1 MLKFKRNFRKLD
13 SEKLPSRLALL
24 GSVLVLLLAAY
35 LRIHHLDAN
44 GLWGDEGWSVEFSEP
59 SSPALV
65 TRNLVDDLH
74 PPLYFVTLSAWR
86 QVAGDSEIPMR
97 FWAVCPALLT
107 VALVDRIGRKLFSP
121 SAGIGAGL
129 VLAIADKHILL
140 SQEVRHYPL
149 AFMWMAASS
158 FVFLLWLENPTRRR
172 TLLYAVLI
180 IAGVYTH
187 YYTTLILPVQVIYA
201 ALVLRPRH
209 RIWQL
214 LSIMGLS
221 LLAFTPWA
229 IVAVHQLRIRPEGI
243 LHSMPL
249 SWETADTLTIDY
261 LGKPVIL
268 GTGLI
273 LVGSLAFK
281 NRLQW
286 NQSPAVWYPVLWLG
300 VPITI
305 SIVVYPL
312 VTVLTD
318 RNLALLLLPIAIL
331 AGHGIVSFRRPGRAI
346 LAALV
351 LVNGLAST
359 DSRYVQPNWRT
370 MARYVAQ
377 NYPTGEPVLMDVRG
391 GDKALRYYL
400 RRYLPPD
407 TQIISLNQWRIDY
420 GIYFQGPV
428 QDLLQV
434 NNGFWVAY
442 WGDGPYEMDSTYQNF
457 GYTQTASRRFYHLGA
472 PIDWYHYDRLP
483 STDEILGLFGNS
495 IRLHRVKTAFEVRR
509 GDALTV
515 SLWWSTTETPP
526 ISYSVSVFLLD
537 SDGVLRAQHDSAPQN
552 GQFPTNTWAPNQ
564 VVLDGHALKIP
575 KGLPR
580 GDYSLAVKV
589 YNSAD
594 GQILQILTDGAI
606 EYLIIGTVQ
615 VR

>member
-1 MLKFKRNFRKLD
+1 MLKFKRNIRKLD

-59 SSPALV
+59 SSLALV

-74 PPLYFVTLSAWR
+74 PPLYFITLSAWR
-86 QVAGDSEIPMR
+86 QVAGDGEIPMR

-121 SAGIGAGL
+121 SAGIAAGL

-158 FVFLLWLENPTRRR
+158 FVFLLWLENPNRRR

-187 YYTTLILPVQVIYA
+187 YYTALILPVQVIYA
-201 ALVLRPRH
+201 ALVLRPRR
-209 RIWQL
+209 RIGQL
-214 LSIMGLS
+214 MGIMGLS

-229 IVAVHQLRIRPEGI
+229 IVAVHQLLIRPEGI
-243 LHSMPL
+243 LHSMSL
-249 SWETADTLTIDY
+249 SWETADTLAVDY
-261 LGKPVIL
+261 LGRPVIL
-268 GTGLI
+268 GIGLI

-281 NRLQW
+281 NHLQW

-300 VPITI
+300 VPIAI
-305 SIVVYPL
+305 SIGVYPM

-331 AGHGIVSFRRPGRAI
+331 AGHGIVSFRPPGRVI
-346 LAALV
+346 LAVLV

-359 DSRYVQPNWRT
+359 DSRYVQPDWRA

-391 GDKALRYYL
+391 GDKALGYYL

-428 QDLLQV
+428 QDILQD

-442 WGDGPYEMDSTYQNF
+442 WGDGPYEMDSTYQNY

-483 STDEILGLFGNS
+483 TSDEVLGIFGDS
-495 IRLHRVKTAFEVRR
+495 IRLHRVKSAFEVRR
-509 GDALTV
+509 GDTLTV
-515 SLWWSTTETPP
+515 SLWWSAAETPT

-552 GQFPTNTWAPNQ
+552 GQSPTHTWTPNQ
-564 VVLDGHALKIP
+564 VVLDSHTLEIP
-575 KGLPR
+575 EDLPR
-580 GDYSLAVKV
+580 GDYPLAVKV

-594 GQILQILTDGAI
+594 GQILHILTDGAI